1 MHLLFIQSQ
10 FTLHNLLNLA
20 LQLKIASIC
29 CCFLHFPICRLF
41 FHARSP
47 QKHKQNP
54 SKIKICRQFLLSNRT
69 RRSVRD
75 ALRWQTEESER
86 TADATRCCTAL
97 WLPTCSKRWV
107 VGCQHV
113 GAAALKIVAN
123 AMELRLPLS
132 PPSHRLAE
140 VQCTG

>member
-20 LQLKIASIC
+20 LQLKIASLC
-29 CCFLHFPICRLF
+29 CCFTFPKLPPILF
-41 FHARSP
+41 HVRSP

-54 SKIKICRQFLLSNRT
+54 SEIKICRQFLLSNRT

-97 WLPTCSKRWV
+97 WLTTCSKRWV

-123 AMELRLPLS
+123 ATGLRLPLS
-132 PPSHRLAE
+132 PLSHRLAE